1 MKIGMFCDSYL
12 PDING
17 VVTSVVTTKNV
28 LEAHGHEV
36 WVISNHPSILKT
48 EVDHDKHEIRLPG
61 IVLKKLYGYK
71 ISSPIHIRIL
81 KEISKLDWDLVH
93 AHSEFG
99 VGIFGRIVAKYLHI
113 PVVSTY
119 HTTYEDYTHYV
130 NVLKMD
136 SIDRFAKMVIA
147 KLSKLYG
154 ETSTAVIA
162 PSQKTKDMLIRY
174 QVNTPITVV
183 PTGLDLKRFMPNQ
196 SDLALVE
203 KTKEG
208 YGVKTDELLVL
219 YVGRIAKEKSIDVLV
234 EAFGLLPK
242 DIKMKLMI
250 VGSGPGVDEIETLIS
265 HYQIEDKVI
274 MTGKKF
280 PDEIPLHY
288 HLGDVF
294 VSASKTETQGLTFV
308 EAMASGLPVLA
319 SHDEAVESLLIDDQ
333 NGYFFNN
340 AQELAEKLLNFRT
353 LSKTK
358 RQELSKNALL
368 KAAEYD
374 GEVFYKKIISVYDN
388 ALKAYNEDY
397 RVSAISYNN
406 DVVTLTLSNPSNEL
420 DVMVSVDSF
429 VDYGIRKDKI
439 IDKELMMK
447 LVEDEKSVHSYKKAI
462 RYLTLKD
469 RTIQEMTDWFKENTI
484 LDNEQILKMIEYL
497 KAKKYL
503 DDRNYAQSQINKLRN
518 QLMGKNRIR
527 KELLQKGITPKII
540 DDLNILSEDDQYQSA
555 LSYAKK
561 WQQKIR
567 DRSNNYKK
575 EQIKS
580 KLIQYGYD
588 VSMAIAVVDSLDT
601 MDNTESE
608 KVILRRLANKAK
620 TRYNRRYSGSQLRNH
635 VFRYLSLQGFNYDDI
650 YLVIN
655 EMEWEDE

>member
-1 MKIGMFCDSYL
+1 MRIGMFCDSYL

-36 WVISNHPSILKT
+36 WVVSNHPSILKT

-81 KEISKLDWDLVH
+81 KEIAKLDWDLVH

-136 SIDRFAKMVIA
+136 SIDRFAKMIIA

-154 ETSTAVIA
+154 ETCTAVIA
-162 PSQKTKDMLIRY
+162 PSQKTKEMLIRY
-174 QVNTPITVV
+174 QIKTPITVV
-183 PTGLDLKRFMPNQ
+183 PTGLDLKRFKPDQ
-196 SDLALVE
+196 HDKELVE
-203 KTKEG
+203 TTKMH
-208 YGVKTDELLVL
+208 YGIKADELLVL
-219 YVGRIAKEKSIDVLV
+219 YIGRIAKEKSIDVLI
-234 EAFGLLPK
+234 EAFGLLPI
-242 DIKMKLMI
+242 DNKMKLMI
-250 VGSGPGVDEIETLIS
+250 VGSGPGVGEIETLIS

-280 PDEIPLHY
+280 PEEIPLYY
-288 HLGDVF
+288 HIGDVF

-319 SHDEAVESLLIDDQ
+319 SHDEAVESLLIEDH
-333 NGYFFNN
+333 NGYFFND
-340 AQELAEKLLNFRT
+340 AQELAHKLMSFST
-353 LSKTK
+353 LSQAK
-358 RQELSKNALL
+358 RKELSENALL
-368 KAAEYD
+368 KATEYD
-374 GEVFYKKIISVYDN
+374 AEEFYEKIITVYGS
-388 ALKAYNEDY
+388 ALRAYNEDY

-406 DVVTLTLSNPSNEL
+406 DIVTLTLSNPSNEFE
-420 DVMVSVDSF
+420 VMVSVNGF
-429 VDYGIRKDKI
+429 VEYGIRKDKI
-439 IDKELMMK
+439 IDKDLMMK
-447 LVEDEKSVHSYKKAI
+447 LVEDEKSVNAYKKAI

-469 RTIQEMTDWFKENTI
+469 RTVQEMMDWFKENTI
-484 LDNEQILKMIEYL
+484 LDNQQLLKMIEYL
-497 KAKKYL
+497 KSKKYL
-503 DDRNYAQSQINKLRN
+503 DDRNYAQNQISKLRN
-518 QLMGKNRIR
+518 QLMGRNRIR
-527 KELLQKGITPKII
+527 KELLQKGIKPQII
-540 DDLNILSEDDQYQSA
+540 DELNVLSEDEQYQSA

-575 EQIKS
+575 EYIKS
-580 KLIQYGYD
+580 KLMQYGYD
-588 VSMAIAVVDSLDT
+588 MSMAIKVVDSLDT
-601 MDNTESE
+601 MDNAESE
-608 KVILRRLANKAK
+608 KIILRKLANKAK
-620 TRYNRRYSGSQLRNH
+620 TRYNRKHSGSQLRNR
-635 VFRYLSLQGFNYDDI
+635 VFRYLSSQGFNYDDI